1 MINFITLS
9 IFPQIFESPLNY
21 SIIKRAQDNNLVK
34 FYHYDIRDFTT
45 NKHNRVDDI
54 IYGGGA
60 GMLMTPQPIFDAIES
75 IKDRFGEVEV
85 IFFTPKGKKL
95 NSEVV
100 QEYAYDSN
108 NKNYILLCGR
118 YEGIDNRIREVL
130 VDKEISIG
138 DFILSGGEIAALIF
152 IDSVVRYI
160 DGALGNKD
168 SLKEESFNENLLE
181 YPQYTRPY
189 DFRGFKVPDIL
200 LSGNHK
206 KIADWR
212 KNKQLE
218 ITKERRKD
226 LLDKS

>member
-138 DFILSGGEIAALIF
+138 DFILSGGEFAALIF